1 MTVTLELPAEV
12 ESALEAKAARLGLR
26 ADELAR
32 RVVSDFAHAPEP
44 EPFAEEKRRA
54 AVRSLRGMLAGGTRT
69 VDDFLRERHE
79 ESDREEA
86 AYQQRSAQRQGQRE
100 QAA

>member
-1 MTVTLELPAEV
+1 MTLTIEVPAEV

-44 EPFAEEKRRA
+44 VEGEVSAEEKRRA

-69 VDDFLRERHE
+69 VDDFLRERHA

-86 AYQQRSAQRQGQRE
+86 EYQQRSAQRE

>member
-26 ADELAR
+26 ADELAQ

-44 EPFAEEKRRA
+44 VEDEASAEEKRRA
-54 AVRSLRGMLAGGTRT
+54 AVQAGYGMLAGSTRT

-86 AYQQRSAQRQGQRE
+86 AYQQRSAQQE

>member
-26 ADELAR
+26 ADELAQ
-32 RVVSDFAHAPEP
+32 RVVSDFAHEPEP
-44 EPFAEEKRRA
+44 EPSAEEKRRA
-54 AVRSLRGMLAGGTRT
+54 AVQAGYGMLAGSTRT
-69 VDDFLRERHE
+69 VDDFLRERHA

-86 AYQQRSAQRQGQRE
+86 AYQQRSAQQE